1 MNMYAVIPCFDM
13 RMELRFGRRIGGE
26 RHILSFAQGIARII
40 EE

>member
-1 MNMYAVIPCFDM
+1 MNMYAVIPFFYM

-26 RHILSFAQGIARII
+26 RLILSFAQGIARII